1 VCSMSNNTQKENQ
14 PESFYSKL
22 GIPLASVK
30 GAKNAIEA
38 NRYTGNAVC
47 LVGDAG
53 IGKSQLVRQI
63 AADRTPTKPFHWD
76 GQDWKESLPIKT
88 LYLAHFQAEDMGVP
102 YPSRAKRNELLQE
115 CQLFL
120 NLATHAKE
128 RGDQP
133 QYAKYVSYVNDL
145 SSRIIGM
152 GSPLEDGTFEFLV
165 ERSLKDMPQEGILFL
180 DEWNRA
186 EKSTIKAFFTL
197 LEDRRVHGVQ
207 LVPDGIQIV
216 AAMNPSNAA
225 YSVNEAE
232 KDHAFRR
239 RLIFVA
245 LTVNVGAWLN
255 YAENKFHPL
264 VVDFVKA
271 MPDALYDM
279 RLRDAGKAFPCP
291 ATWEKVSLLL
301 QRNEELNM
309 DLNSEGVY
317 LSVCGIIGESQG
329 SEFVQYVKNNDIVI
343 APMDLLKNY
352 NEKSKLRAK
361 VKRLVKE
368 ARFDVIKKLCS
379 GVGILL
385 FAHKIDPDSIRMQ
398 LGLFMG
404 DLPSEMA
411 LAMIEEDFGRAAAD
425 TEGGDAY
432 LTQLSK
438 TMVSQPAYQ
447 GLFKTIGSALKKMDA
462 AAKGRTPK
470 DPLAP

>member
-1 VCSMSNNTQKENQ
+1 MSTNAKTENQ

-22 GIPLASVK
+22 GIPLASIK
-30 GAKNAIEA
+30 GAKSAIEA
-38 NRYTGNAVC
+38 NRHTGNAVC

-63 AADRTPTKPFHWD
+63 AAGRKPTKPFTWD
-76 GQDWKESLPIKT
+76 GREWTDSLPIKT

-128 RGDQP
+128 RGDKP
-133 QYAKYVSYVNDL
+133 QYDKFVSYVNGL

-165 ERSLKDMPQEGILFL
+165 ERSLRDMPQEGILFL

-197 LEDRRVHGVQ
+197 LEDRKVHGVQ
-207 LVPDGIQIV
+207 LVPDGVQIV

-239 RLIFVA
+239 RLVFVA
-245 LTVNVGAWLN
+245 LTVNPGAWLN
-255 YAENKFHPL
+255 YADGRFHNL

-271 MPDALYDM
+271 MPDALYDT

-301 QRNEELNM
+301 QRNEELNL

-317 LSVCGIIGESQG
+317 LSVCGIIGESAG
-329 SEFVQYVKNNDIVI
+329 SEFAEYVKNNDVVI

-352 NEKSKLRAK
+352 NEKSKLRTK

-368 ARFDVIKKLCS
+368 ARFDVIKKLCA
-379 GVGILL
+379 GVGLVL
-385 FAHKIDPDSIRMQ
+385 FSQKVEPESIRMQ

-404 DLPSEMA
+404 DLPSELA

-438 TMVSQPAYQ
+438 TMVSQPAYRA
-447 GLFKTIGSALKKMDA
+447 LFTTIGSALTKMDA
-462 AAKGRTPK
+462 AAKGRAPK
-470 DPLAP
+470 NPLAP

>member
-1 VCSMSNNTQKENQ
+1 MSNRPETEKQQ
-14 PESFYSKL
+14 ESFYSKL
-22 GIPLASVK
+22 GVPLASIK

-63 AADRTPTKPFHWD
+63 AEARRPTKPFTWN
-76 GQDWKESLPIKT
+76 GQEWVTTLPIKT

-120 NLATHAKE
+120 NLAAHAKDNQDMGRHKKFME
-128 RGDQP
+128 HALRISD
-133 QYAKYVSYVNDL
+133 
-145 SSRIIGM
+145 RIIEL

-165 ERSLKDMPQEGILFL
+165 ERSLRDMPQEGILFL

-197 LEDRRVHGVQ
+197 LEDRKVHGVQ

-239 RLIFVA
+239 RLVFVA
-245 LTVNVGAWLN
+245 MTVNVGAWLN
-255 YAENKFHPL
+255 YADGRFHSL
-264 VVDFVKA
+264 VVEFIKA
-271 MPDALYDM
+271 MPDSLYDI

-301 QRNEELNM
+301 QRNEEMNI
-309 DLNSEGVY
+309 DLNNEGVF
-317 LSVCGIIGESQG
+317 LSICGIIGEGAG
-329 SEFVQYVKNNDIVI
+329 SEFMQYVKNNDIVI

-352 NEKSKLRAK
+352 NEKSKLRNK

-368 ARFDVIKKLCS
+368 ARFDVLKKLCA
-379 GVGILL
+379 GLGTVL
-385 FAHKIDPDSIRMQ
+385 FAQKVEPESIRMT

-411 LAMIEEDFGRAAAD
+411 LAMIEEDFGRAAQD

-432 LTQLSK
+432 LTALSK
-438 TMVSQPAYQ
+438 AMVTQPAYQ
-447 GLFKTIGSALKKMDA
+447 ALFKTIGSALKKMDA
-462 AAKGRTPK
+462 AAKGRPPK

>member
-1 VCSMSNNTQKENQ
+1 MSTNAKNESQ

-22 GIPLASVK
+22 GIPLASIK
-30 GAKNAIEA
+30 GAKSAIEA
-38 NRYTGNAVC
+38 NRYTGSAVC

-63 AADRTPTKPFHWD
+63 AAARKPTKPFSWND
-76 GQDWKESLPIKT
+76 QEWADSLPIKT

-120 NLATHAKE
+120 NLAAHAK
-128 RGDQP
+128 DN
-133 QYAKYVSYVNDL
+133 NDALRHKRFMEHSLQL
-145 SSRIIGM
+145 SDRIIEL

-165 ERSLKDMPQEGILFL
+165 ERSLRDMPQEGILFL

-197 LEDRRVHGVQ
+197 LEDRKVHGVQ

-239 RLIFVA
+239 RLVFVA

-255 YAENKFHPL
+255 YAESRFHPL

-271 MPDALYDM
+271 MPDSLYDT

-317 LSVCGIIGESQG
+317 LSVCGIIGESAG

-343 APMDLLKNY
+343 APQDLLKNY
-352 NEKSKLRAK
+352 NEKSKLRTK

-368 ARFDVIKKLCS
+368 ARFDVLKKLCS

-385 FAHKIDPDSIRMQ
+385 FAQKIEPESIRMQ

-411 LAMIEEDFGRAAAD
+411 LAMIEEDFGRAAND

-462 AAKGRTPK
+462 AAKGRPPK